1 MIMKKITIWASLF
14 LGLSLFTAC
23 EDDRDSNPILQ
34 DPTAFE
40 LNTPAYS
47 TAVYDLSKSSSVELT
62 CSQPDYGFTAAT
74 VYTVQVSLNND
85 FTTEG
90 AYTTL
95 ATTYTTAKMNVD
107 ASEIATAAT
116 TMALANGKKE
126 DEFPIVTKM
135 YVRLKAA
142 LTTGTGEIYSNVVE
156 LQNVRVHFALSPV
169 VLPKTMNIIGSGV
182 GGWDWEK
189 NAIAMIPTYD
199 NNGTF
204 WRMIYV
210 PANGELKFNIEKAW
224 DGVEFGTTATPKD
237 NAGAGLSGDGN
248 IVVENAG
255 WYLVVVKAEIV
266 GRNIVY
272 TVEFN
277 KPEVYLMGGTAGGW
291 DVLDSNL
298 FDVPADGEGFFISKP
313 FAATDE
319 VRMCVKLKDV
329 DWWKTE
335 FIVLA
340 DGLISY
346 RGTGGDQERIS
357 VNAGKKAYLNFMTG
371 KGKYE

>member
-1 MIMKKITIWASLF
+1 MKKITILASLF

-34 DPTAFE
+34 DPTTFV

-47 TAVYDLSKSSSVELT
+47 TAVYDLQKSSSIELT

-95 ATTYTTAKMNVD
+95 STTYTTAKMNVD
-107 ASEIATAAT
+107 ASEIAVAAT
-116 TMALANGKKE
+116 NLALANGKTE
-126 DEFPIVTKM
+126 TDFPLTTGVNI
-135 YVRLKAA
+135 RLKAA
-142 LTTGTGEIYSNVVE
+142 LTNGMGTIYSNSVK
-156 LQNVRVHFALSPV
+156 LDKVRVYFALPPV
-169 VLPKTMNIIGSGV
+169 VIPTTMNIIGGGI
-182 GGWDWEK
+182 GGWDWST
-189 NAIAMIPTYD
+189 NAISMIPMYD

-210 PANGELKFNIEKAW
+210 TEKGELKFNVEKAW
-224 DGVEFGTTATPKD
+224 NGSEFGSTAILVD
-237 NAGAGLSGDGN
+237 NAKAGLSGSGN
-248 IVVENAG
+248 IVVEKAG
-255 WYLVVVKAEIV
+255 WYLVVVKSTVV
-266 GRNIVY
+266 GRDVKY

-277 KPEVYLMGGTAGGW
+277 PPKVYLMGNTIGGW
-291 DVLDSNL
+291 DIKDENA
-298 FDVPADGEGFFISKP
+298 FTVPADGSGFFVSPKLI
-313 FAATDE
+313 ATDE
-319 VRMCVKLKDV
+319 VRMCVKLADV

-340 DGLISY
+340 DGKISY
-346 RGTGGDQERIS
+346 RGTGGDQERFTAKKDES
-357 VNAGKKAYLNFMTG
+357 VYLNFMTG
-371 KGKYE
+371 TGKYE